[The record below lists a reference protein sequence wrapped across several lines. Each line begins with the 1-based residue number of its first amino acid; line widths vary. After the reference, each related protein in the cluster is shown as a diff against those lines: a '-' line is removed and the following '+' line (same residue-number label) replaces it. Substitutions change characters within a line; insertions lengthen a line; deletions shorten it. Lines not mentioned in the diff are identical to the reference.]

1 MCMHGRGVVGYM
13 VVWDRGN
20 VMSVGGAR
28 MFVCEGVDCLCR
40 VVHLHS
46 SYSLR
51 HQSRASTSL
60 VL

>member
-28 MFVCEGVDCLCR
+28 MFVCEGVDCLFWD
-40 VVHLHS
+40 VHLCL
-46 SYSLR
+46 SYPYRYQLR
-51 HQSRASTSL
+51 VSTSL